1 MDLLVGLLHEPVRGL
16 RRGSGDDSPEQVA
29 ALATMVYRLT
39 FATLGAH
46 LVAGTKPTRD
56 EVSELVTF
64 CLRGA
69 RPRGSGGNGA
79 R

>member
-1 MDLLVGLLHEPVRGL
+1 
-16 RRGSGDDSPEQVA
+16 
-29 ALATMVYRLT
+29 MVYRLT

-46 LVAGTKPTRD
+46 LAAGTKPTKN
-56 EVSELVTF
+56 EVSELVSF

-69 RPRGSGGNGA
+69 TARDSAGNGK